1 MADVWLGTWQQCIPY
16 IQNFRRG
23 IDVGFRG
30 GDFAKNMLPY
40 FDDVVGFE
48 FRLKSKKFKV
58 ENLLV
63 YGVALGD
70 SETTSFTSMNAGR
83 IKGSGPREVKIKK
96 QDSYGYTD
104 VDFIKIDVEGYE
116 PKVLLGAK
124 QTIDR
129 CNPVLCVEI
138 NRDDNYSQWLLES
151 WGYEL
156 QEVDHLQGHD
166 FIFTRSDW
174 EPE

>member
-96 QDSYGYTD
+96 LDSYGYTD

-116 PKVLLGAK
+116 PKATPYTNK
-124 QTIDR
+124 F
-129 CNPVLCVEI
+129 
-138 NRDDNYSQWLLES
+138 SQWLLES